1 MQEGDLIDDRYRI
14 EKKLGQ
20 GGMGLVFRAHDVRN
34 NKPVAI
40 KVLFPNTPDIVIKRF
55 HAEAKALGAL
65 NHPNIMPVQH
75 FGQEKSG
82 QLYLVMELIKG
93 DTLAAMIEKR
103 GAQSFFDVLPIFERI
118 CRGLRYAH
126 LNNVLHR
133 DIKPSNVM
141 MASDR
146 SKEDSVKL
154 VDFGL
159 AKQLEKQDLTKTGS
173 TMGSPPYMS
182 PEAVHGK
189 ESDVRSEIYSLG
201 CTFFEML
208 AGRVPFVGDTQFHV
222 MMAHVNRLPPTLSEV
237 AGKPYEEVVEEF
249 VQKCMKKN
257 PNDRFQNMDELMN
270 ELERVKNKLLEK
282 RSAPE
287 GIIASGIYA
296 SGAFIRERKRIADE
310 WFKKN
315 MILACVIGLVCVIGT
330 TVFIY
335 KTLQD
340 SEVAESQIAGTIT
353 EVASEIAEPELQED
367 LLDVT
372 EGKSNYDTGAH
383 LNKDRDTGAQSCL
396 LSGEMTDEQLAE
408 VIKEYKTFKVFQFE
422 KLRISGNAIKMVLDL
437 GIDRLVVVRS
447 EVTNELF
454 EEIGN
459 AKTLKH
465 LKVVDCGDLPQG
477 CLDYLKNSKSLQS
490 LDLEVGMDYKGIG
503 AAISSCKSLTWVSI
517 IRATVCREDIRLM
530 VSHLRLVYLGLNNCT
545 IRHHAF
551 NDMIRAYSCTF
562 VMISNSALVLENV
575 TNLASIPN
583 LQHLGLRRTGI
594 TDEFLPELYRCK
606 NLVSVDLTN
615 NDVTEGA
622 IAKLKEAL
630 PNLQNVKA
638 GNKHRE
644 YAF

>member
-126 LNNVLHR
+126 KNNVLHR

-141 MASDR
+141 MATDR

-182 PEAVHGK
+182 PETVHGK

-237 AGKPYEEVVEEF
+237 AGKPYEEEVEEF

-257 PNDRFQNMDELMN
+257 PNDRFQNMDELIK
-270 ELERVKNKLLEK
+270 ELERVQNKLLEK
-282 RSAPE
+282 RVKPE

-340 SEVAESQIAGTIT
+340 SEVAESQIAGTIS
-353 EVASEIAEPELQED
+353 EVASEIAEPELEED

-408 VIKEYKTFKVFQFE
+408 VIKDYKTFKVFQFE
-422 KLRISGNAIKMVLDL
+422 KLKISRNGIKMVLDL
-437 GIDRLVVVRS
+437 GIDRLVVLRS
-447 EVTNELF
+447 EVTGDLF
-454 EEIGN
+454 EEVGN

-477 CLDYLKNSKSLQS
+477 CLDYLKNSKTLQS

-503 AAISSCKSLTWVSI
+503 AAISSCKTLTWVSI
-517 IRATVCREDIRLM
+517 IRATVWREDIRLM

-575 TNLASIPN
+575 TNLGSIPN

-606 NLVSVDLTN
+606 NLVSLDLTN
-615 NDVTEGA
+615 NDVTEAG
-622 IAKLKEAL
+622 IAKLKEVL